1 VSQPKSVV
9 TITLLAVED
18 FSAQVI
24 VISSVR
30 VHLTVILPT
39 PGRRI
44 SSGGRVK
51 ILVTGGA
58 GYIGSRLLHTL
69 ASVESLRVR
78 RIRVLDNMREE
89 KFPSLMNLPRGVDYE
104 FVLGDIRNEDDVEAA
119 IGDDTDVVVHLAALC
134 NATISF
140 ERRDATEEINYGGTV
155 NVVRAARR
163 AASVRRFIY
172 ASTTSVYGPTSG
184 IVDEES
190 PCLPAS
196 PYAEFKLKGEQDVL
210 GLSTDTGGRLQP
222 TVLRFATVY
231 GYAPGLRVHTVVNI
245 FAFRAAVGAPMEVFG
260 SGNQLRP
267 FVHVSDVSR
276 AIAFCIDDP
285 RAGGGVFNVVGENA
299 SVNQI
304 VGLLERHFP
313 RLRIVQADKE
323 ILNQISY
330 EVDGSKLLNLGF
342 TMQHTLQDGVEE
354 YARLY
359 GSFAR
364 LPLPSGSPP
373 LRSAAV
379 T

>member
-1 VSQPKSVV
+1 MN
-9 TITLLAVED
+9 
-18 FSAQVI
+18 
-24 VISSVR
+24 
-30 VHLTVILPT
+30 
-39 PGRRI
+39 
-44 SSGGRVK
+44 

-69 ASVESLRVR
+69 ASLESLQIDRV
-78 RIRVLDNMREE
+78 RVLDNMREE
-89 KFPSLMNLPRGVDYE
+89 KFPSLMNLPSGVDYE
-104 FVLGDIRNEDDVEAA
+104 FVLGDIRNEDDIEAA
-119 IGDDTDVVVHLAALC
+119 MGDDTDVVVHLAALC

-155 NVVRAARR
+155 NVVRAARM
-163 AASVRRFIY
+163 APSVKRFIY

-210 GLSTDTGGRLQP
+210 GLSTDTGGRLRP

-231 GYAPGLRVHTVVNI
+231 GYSPGLRVHTVVNI

-267 FVHVSDVSR
+267 FVHVTDVSR
-276 AIAFCIDDP
+276 AIAFCMAEERTSDGI
-285 RAGGGVFNVVGENA
+285 FNVVGENA

-304 VGLLERHFP
+304 IALLRRHFP
-313 RLRIVQADKE
+313 RLRVVQADKE

-330 EVDGSKLLNLGF
+330 EVDGDRLRAVGF
-342 TMQHTLQDGVEE
+342 TMLHTLKDGVEE

-364 LPLPSGSPP
+364 LPLAPE
-373 LRSAAV
+373 AASLHSV
-379 T
+379 ALA

>member
-1 VSQPKSVV
+1 MN
-9 TITLLAVED
+9 
-18 FSAQVI
+18 
-24 VISSVR
+24 
-30 VHLTVILPT
+30 
-39 PGRRI
+39 
-44 SSGGRVK
+44 

-69 ASVESLRVR
+69 ASVESLDVR
-78 RIRVLDNMREE
+78 RVRVLDNMREE
-89 KFPSLMNLPRGVDYE
+89 KFPSLMNLPAGVDYE
-104 FVLGDIRNEDDVEAA
+104 FVLGDIRDEDDVRAA
-119 IGDDTDVVVHLAALC
+119 LGDDTDVVVHLAALC

-155 NVVRAARR
+155 NVVRAARQ
-163 AASVRRFIY
+163 APSVKRFIY
-172 ASTTSVYGPTSG
+172 ASTTSVYGPTTG

-210 GLSTDTGGRLQP
+210 GLATDTGGRLQP

-245 FAFRAAVGAPMEVFG
+245 FAFRAAVGAAMEVFG

-267 FVHVSDVSR
+267 FVHVEDVSR
-276 AIAFCIDDP
+276 AIAFCIDDQ
-285 RAGGGVFNVVGENA
+285 RTWEQIFNVVGENA

-304 VGLLERHFP
+304 ITLLRRHFP
-313 RLRIVQADKE
+313 RMRVVQADKE

-330 EVDGSKLLNLGF
+330 EVDGSKLENLGF
-342 TMQHTLQDGVEE
+342 RMLHNLEDGVEE

-359 GSFAR
+359 ASFAR
-364 LPLPSGSPP
+364 LPLTSGTPP
-373 LRSAAV
+373 LEPAAA

>member
-1 VSQPKSVV
+1 MN
-9 TITLLAVED
+9 
-18 FSAQVI
+18 
-24 VISSVR
+24 
-30 VHLTVILPT
+30 
-39 PGRRI
+39 
-44 SSGGRVK
+44 

-69 ASVESLRVR
+69 ASIESLDVR

-89 KFPSLMNLPRGVDYE
+89 KFPSLMNLPAGVDYE
-104 FVLGDIRNEDDVEAA
+104 FVLGDIRDEDDVRAA
-119 IGDDTDVVVHLAALC
+119 LGDDTDVVVHLAALC

-155 NVVRAARR
+155 NVVRAARQ
-163 AASVRRFIY
+163 AQSVKRFIY
-172 ASTTSVYGPTSG
+172 ASTTSVYGPTTG

-210 GLSTDTGGRLQP
+210 GLATDTGGRLQP

-245 FAFRAAVGAPMEVFG
+245 FAFRAAVGASMEVFG

-267 FVHVSDVSR
+267 FVHVDDVSR
-276 AIAFCIDDP
+276 AITFCIEDQ
-285 RAGGGVFNVVGENA
+285 RTWEQVFNVVGENA

-304 VGLLERHFP
+304 VALLGRHFP
-313 RLRIVQADKE
+313 RMRVVQADKE

-330 EVDGSKLLNLGF
+330 EVDGGKLQNLGF
-342 TMQHTLQDGVEE
+342 RMLHTLEDGVEE

-364 LPLPSGSPP
+364 LPLTSGPPP
-373 LRSAAV
+373 LEPVAA

>member
-1 VSQPKSVV
+1 VN
-9 TITLLAVED
+9 
-18 FSAQVI
+18 
-24 VISSVR
+24 
-30 VHLTVILPT
+30 
-39 PGRRI
+39 
-44 SSGGRVK
+44 

-69 ASVESLRVR
+69 ASVESLHAGRV
-78 RIRVLDNMREE
+78 RVLDNMREE
-89 KFPSLMNLPRGVDYE
+89 KFPSLMNLPAGVDYE
-104 FVLGDIRNEDDVEAA
+104 FVLGDIRDEDDVRAA
-119 IGDDTDVVVHLAALC
+119 LGDDTDVVVHLAALC

-155 NVVRAARR
+155 NVVRAARQ
-163 AASVRRFIY
+163 APSVKRFIY

-245 FAFRAAVGAPMEVFG
+245 FAFRAAVGAAMEVFG

-267 FVHVSDVSR
+267 FVHVNDVSR
-276 AIAFCIDDP
+276 AIAFCMEDQ
-285 RAGGGVFNVVGENA
+285 RTWTQTFNVVGENA

-304 VGLLERHFP
+304 IALLRRHFP
-313 RLRIVQADKE
+313 RMRVVQADKE

-330 EVDGSKLLNLGF
+330 EVDGGKLHNLGF
-342 TMQHTLQDGVEE
+342 RMLHNLQDGVEE
-354 YARLY
+354 YSRLY
-359 GSFAR
+359 GSFVR
-364 LPLPSGSPP
+364 LPLTSGPPSLEP
-373 LRSAAV
+373 AAV

>member
-1 VSQPKSVV
+1 
-9 TITLLAVED
+9 VED
-18 FSAQVI
+18 FPAQVI
-24 VISSVR
+24 VISSVG
-30 VHLTVILPT
+30 VHLPVILPT
-39 PGRRI
+39 PLRRI
-44 SSGGRVK
+44 SSGGRVN

-69 ASVESLRVR
+69 ASVESLDIRRV
-78 RIRVLDNMREE
+78 RVLDNMREE
-89 KFPSLMNLPRGVDYE
+89 KFPSLMNLPPGVDYE

-155 NVVRAARR
+155 NVVAAARR
-163 AASVRRFIY
+163 APSVRRFIY

-190 PCLPAS
+190 ACLPAS

-210 GLSTDTGGRLQP
+210 GLSTDTDGRLRP

-267 FVHVSDVSR
+267 FVHVNDVSR
-276 AIAFCIDDP
+276 AIAFCIEDD
-285 RAGGGVFNVVGENA
+285 RTGEKIFNVVGENA
-299 SVNQI
+299 SVNQ
-304 VGLLERHFP
+304 VTELLRHHFP

-330 EVDGSKLLNLGF
+330 EVSGSKLENLGF
-342 TMQHTLQDGVEE
+342 TMRYTLQDGVEE

-364 LPLPSGSPP
+364 LPLPSGS
-373 LRSAAV
+373 AAM

>member
-1 VSQPKSVV
+1 VN
-9 TITLLAVED
+9 
-18 FSAQVI
+18 
-24 VISSVR
+24 
-30 VHLTVILPT
+30 
-39 PGRRI
+39 
-44 SSGGRVK
+44 

-69 ASVESLRVR
+69 ASLESLQIDRV
-78 RIRVLDNMREE
+78 RVLDNMREE
-89 KFPSLMNLPRGVDYE
+89 KFPSLMNLPSGVDYE
-104 FVLGDIRNEDDVEAA
+104 FVLGDIRNEDDIEAA
-119 IGDDTDVVVHLAALC
+119 MGDDTDVVVHLAALC

-155 NVVRAARR
+155 NVVRAARM
-163 AASVRRFIY
+163 APSVKRFIY

-210 GLSTDTGGRLQP
+210 GLSTDTGGRLRP

-231 GYAPGLRVHTVVNI
+231 GYSPGLRVHTVVNI

-267 FVHVSDVSR
+267 FVHVTDVSR
-276 AIAFCIDDP
+276 AIAFCMAEERTSDGI
-285 RAGGGVFNVVGENA
+285 FNVVGENA

-304 VGLLERHFP
+304 IALLRRHFP
-313 RLRIVQADKE
+313 RLRVVQADKE

-330 EVDGSKLLNLGF
+330 EVDGDRLRAVGF
-342 TMQHTLQDGVEE
+342 TMLHTLKDGVEE

-364 LPLPSGSPP
+364 LPLAPE
-373 LRSAAV
+373 AASLHSV
-379 T
+379 ALA